1 MITFLFVGLPIL
13 FGRCILNFYLSTNLP
28 NNLSLLVTLP
38 LLDIDATL
46 FILLVPDAVVLLF
59 LLENTVLEFFFN
71 FLSLASFGVWE
82 NLLTKDI

>member
-13 FGRCILNFYLSTNLP
+13 FGSCILNFYLSTNLP

-46 FILLVPDAVVLLF
+46 FILLVPDAAVLLF